1 MAQIDSG
8 PAVDRF
14 VTRHDRSTHPVA
26 GAIDLGSTV
35 VKAGVL
41 DAEGRL
47 TEVRGI
53 AAPPL
58 SGDGDVREGDGAAY
72 AAIADRLLD
81 WLRDEL
87 PEAGPLGIASQR
99 STFLLWDRRTLS
111 PLVPMI
117 SWQDRRGAGWCAR
130 NAGLGQSVVHRTG
143 LVLSAHYVGPKLATM
158 LEADT
163 AWARRFRAP
172 GSVFGT
178 LDSYVMARWAREAV
192 HDTDETMAART
203 AMYDL
208 ELGDWS
214 DTLLA
219 RYGVP
224 REVLPRVC
232 PTVGRRLPLRGG
244 LVLEASLA
252 DQAAGAV
259 TLFQQGAACAVVI
272 LGTGAFV
279 MRPAADATER
289 IPGYLAAPVL
299 SRPGSPTTF
308 VQEGPV
314 NGAGTAVDRFGK
326 GPTPLPAEDPTPDA
340 FCLPDAAGLGAP
352 FWRPEIGFT
361 LSTRAEGLPPSDLR
375 RVAIEGVLFRVRQV
389 LDDLAVGGSHR
400 VLLAGGL
407 TRETAIPSGMAAVL
421 KRPVHVLDS
430 HEAVLIGASRLAAGL
445 DPFASPPVT
454 EVRPDRE
461 GAYLPAK
468 YGRWRSW
475 VERLLVKAG

>member
-1 MAQIDSG
+1 MAPIDAG
-8 PAVDRF
+8 TGAERP
-14 VTRHDRSTHPVA
+14 VTRRGRSSRRVA

-41 DAEGRL
+41 DADGRL
-47 TEVRGI
+47 AEVRGI

-72 AAIADRLLD
+72 AANADRLLD

-87 PEAGPLGIASQR
+87 PEGSPLGIASQR
-99 STFLLWDRRTLS
+99 STFVLWDRRTLA

-117 SWQDRRGAGWCAR
+117 SWQDRRGAAWCAR
-130 NAGLGQSVVHRTG
+130 NAAFGPTVVRRTG

-163 AWARRFRAP
+163 AWARRFRDA

-178 LDSYVMARWAREAV
+178 LDSYVMARWAGEAV
-192 HDTDETMAART
+192 HHTDETMAART

-219 RYGVP
+219 GYGVP
-224 REVLPRVC
+224 REALPRVC
-232 PTVGRRLPLRGG
+232 PTVGRRLLLREG

-252 DQAAGAV
+252 DQASGAV
-259 TLFQQGAACAVVI
+259 TLFQRGSACAAVI

-279 MRPAADATER
+279 MRPATDAAER
-289 IPGYLAAPVL
+289 IAGYLTAPVL
-299 SRPGSPTTF
+299 ARPGSPTTF
-308 VQEGPV
+308 VLEGPIS
-314 NGAGTAVDRFGK
+314 GAGTAVDRFGT
-326 GPTPLPAEDPTPDA
+326 GPTPLPQDDPAPDA

-361 LSTRAEGLPPSDLR
+361 LSAPAEGLASAELR
-375 RVAIEGVLFRVRQV
+375 RIAIEGVLFRVRQV
-389 LDDLAVGGSHR
+389 LDDLAVGDSHR

-407 TRETAIPSGMAAVL
+407 TRETALPSGLAAVL
-421 KRPVHVLDS
+421 ERPVQVLDS

-454 EVRPDRE
+454 EVRPGRD

-468 YGRWRSW
+468 YRRWRSW
-475 VERLLVKAG
+475 LERLLVKAG